1 MVKTRNLDAPE
12 KESFPATSSLT
23 CKWSN
28 VFVCTCCCGKPV
40 VVSSQCLCREKKPNL
55 SEQVFPAGE
64 NHILVETGFSL
75 CQNLPLKDGKGNYS
89 HGLVSTDKTMEK
101 FSESHSLLCGP
112 CLVPVLPLWL
122 TTAINLHLSF
132 HSLIQSL
139 NIHWFSALSQ
149 VCYFRLCRKRKNR
162 MLRWDTLG
170 IQRLGHLP
178 LLKHYLWFC
187 NSKSP

>member
-1 MVKTRNLDAPE
+1 MHLKKNLSLQQAVCHVNEATFSLVPVAL
-12 KESFPATSSLT
+12 ESL
-23 CKWSN
+23 C
-28 VFVCTCCCGKPV
+28 

-64 NHILVETGFSL
+64 NHILAETGFSL
-75 CQNLPLKDGKGNYS
+75 CQNLPLKDGEGNYS
-89 HGLVSTDKTMEK
+89 HSFLSIEK
-101 FSESHSLLCGP
+101 PMNKLSESHSLLCGT
-112 CLVPVLPLWL
+112 CLVPVLPLL
-122 TTAINLHLSF
+122 PGTAIILYVSF

-149 VCYFRLCRKRKNR
+149 VCYFRLCRKWKNG

-178 LLKHYLWFC
+178 LLKYYLWFH
-187 NSKSP
+187 NSKKLLRV